1 MPNGKE
7 PPQES
12 DLQKAERRMRDEMA
26 RQRRAEEA
34 QLKAVKVGCIGII
47 VAVVVIMVV
56 LFLFS

>member
-1 MPNGKE
+1 VANGKE

-34 QLKAVKVGCIGII
+34 QLKAVKYGCIGII

-56 LFLFS
+56 LFLFF